1 MSYKL
6 LFTIIAAND
15 FKIKQMDIKT
25 AFLYSNIDTEI
36 YIKQFKGMG
45 AIRESHKV
53 YKLNKALYSLKQLLY
68 I

>member
-1 MSYKL
+1 MSYKP

-15 FKIKQMDIKT
+15 FKIEQIDIKT
-25 AFLYSNIDTEI
+25 AFLYSNINTKI
-36 YIKQFKGMG
+36 YIKQPKGIK
-45 AIRESHKV
+45 AIKELHKV